1 MATKTENTAAEIATL
16 RQDKADKYAPENLM
30 LYRTSLSLMKSLVDD
45 GCLCPWPNGKINPK
59 CTTGKIYKV
68 YQAYCKENNNGYAK
82 TAREFREELADYFG
96 TTFEQMTIRRNGY
109 HYFKELSL
117 TLEAKVQYEREYGYD
132 ETTEFL
138 Q

>member
-1 MATKTENTAAEIATL
+1 MIYSLIENGYQFSEPECVSLA
-16 RQDKADKYAPENLM
+16 RQQYRSLNNSVISFADE
-30 LYRTSLSLMKSLVDD
+30 
-45 GCLCPWPNGKINPK
+45 CLCPWPNGKINPK